1 MTKVSAS
8 DYRALAA
15 FRYEIRK
22 FLAFSDAAARAAKIE
37 PQQHQLLL
45 AVQGLPAEQR
55 PTIRAL
61 SERLCVRHHTTVALV
76 DKLEAHGLLQRERS
90 QQDRREVLL
99 RLTPEGAAKLLELS
113 VLHKEQL
120 RAAGAPMLTA
130 LGAILG
136 ELEAP
141 ATRAKQPPTRAKS
154 KLTKPDVDGGAAAPR
169 TPKARETRSSALLT
183 KASKRSSAR
192 GKSRAE

>member
-1 MTKVSAS
+1 VPKVSAS

-22 FLAFSDAAARAAKIE
+22 FLAFSEVAARAAKIE

-45 AVQGLPAEQR
+45 AVAGLPRNQR

-76 DKLEAHGLLQRERS
+76 DKLEQHGLLQRERS

-99 RLTPEGAAKLLELS
+99 RLTPQGVARLQSLS
-113 VLHKEQL
+113 VLHKDQL
-120 RAAGAPMLTA
+120 RAVGAPLLTA
-130 LGAILG
+130 LGEILG

-141 ATRAKQPPTRAKS
+141 RRRRKSSSQSKPETPRKAKPP
-154 KLTKPDVDGGAAAPR
+154 
-169 TPKARETRSSALLT
+169 
-183 KASKRSSAR
+183 KRSRAR
-192 GKSRAE
+192 TTPR